1 LEEGERLADENALI
15 KVKLDV
21 IVNVTKEISL

>member
-1 LEEGERLADENALI
+1 VWGMLITKLTITLI

-21 IVNVTKEISL
+21 IKERGSF